1 MAVQV
6 MGVGIGVF
14 ILAFVWAVALIVCIT
29 FARSPT
35 SIASLGPVSI
45 LGAIVVSLI
54 LILIPREAKETSPEE
69 ESVVYD
75 YSIVY
80 RSSLIAALALFVLVG
95 LVLFLVNHAMQPVL
109 AKPLRK
115 FAR

>member
-1 MAVQV
+1 MAGQV

-14 ILAFVWAVALIVCIT
+14 ILAFVWVLALIVCIT

-35 SIASLGPVSI
+35 SIASLGPLSI
-45 LGAIVVSLI
+45 LGAVVVSVI
-54 LILIPREAKETSPEE
+54 LIVIPREEKQKSPEK

-80 RSSLIAALALFVLVG
+80 RSSLIAGLALFVLIG
-95 LVLFLVNHAMQPVL
+95 LVMYLVNHAMQPVL

-115 FAR
+115 FVR

>member
-14 ILAFVWAVALIVCIT
+14 ILAFVWVLALIVCIT

-35 SIASLGPVSI
+35 SIASLGPLSI
-45 LGAIVVSLI
+45 LAAVVISVI
-54 LILIPREAKETSPEE
+54 LILIPREEKVKSPEE

-80 RSSLIAALALFVLVG
+80 RSSLIAALALFVVIG
-95 LVLFLVNHAMQPVL
+95 LVMFLVNHAMQPVL

-115 FAR
+115 FVR